1 MAIVPLSDRIVI
13 KAKEEM
19 SEKIGSIIIP
29 DTAKEK
35 PAEGT
40 VIAVGPGTVSKDGSK
55 IPLNIDIGDTVIY
68 QQHAGTEIT
77 VEGTEYLIMSER
89 EIFAVIED

>member
-40 VIAVGPGTVSKDGSK
+40 VIAVGPGTVSKNGSK
-55 IPLNIDIGDTVIY
+55 IPLNIDVGDTVIY

-77 VEGTEYLIMSER
+77 VEGAEYLIMSEKD
-89 EIFAVIED
+89 ILAVIED

>member
-55 IPLNIDIGDTVIY
+55 IPLNIDVGDTVIY

-77 VEGTEYLIMSER
+77 VEGAEYLIMSEKD
-89 EIFAVIED
+89 ILAVIED

>member
-55 IPLNIDIGDTVIY
+55 IPLNIDVGDTVIY

-77 VEGTEYLIMSER
+77 VEGAEYLIMSER
-89 EIFAVIED
+89 EILAVIED

>member
-55 IPLNIDIGDTVIY
+55 IPLNIDVGDTVIY